1 MPKKQK
7 RLPTENLPK
16 EAEWP
21 RLAKLE
27 KAWAKANDDERRLF
41 LEGLSP
47 DFPRSQPQVPNSL
60 IANGRYLLPS
70 TIRRIEHIIVQR
82 AIRPEDVAAEL
93 GVPGD
98 GKALTR
104 ALAKGASL
112 RLLIINA
119 LTVWLEE
126 QEARMQR

>member
-1 MPKKQK
+1 M
-7 RLPTENLPK
+7 
-16 EAEWP
+16 
-21 RLAKLE
+21 
-27 KAWAKANDDERRLF
+27 F

-47 DFPRSQPQVPNSL
+47 KSTCSQPLSPKPL

-93 GVPGD
+93 GIPGD